1 MVKYFRLNI
10 RAGFRCAY
18 WCRELHTMQVNH
30 NLTIRAILKRETCH
44 INIKG
49 EASVCCEEDTENV
62 DRCLRCGRVQT
73 FNDLR
78 CIDCDSSLPGQW
90 PWMARLLYRWDS
102 LQVREKLPYN
112 IVRNQDPRAT
122 MCGGVLLSFRY
133 ALTAAHCIN
142 EDGPE
147 KVVLGENDVTKEYD
161 CLTDECGSVDGTEEC
176 FKTGLCGE
184 PVVSIEVNHIHIFLL
199 SYR

>member
-1 MVKYFRLNI
+1 MERGTNRASVSQQSGMMLTVLLFFSTITIQLQLVEGLKLKTCATGLSCTPLYRSIFKYFRLNI

-73 FNDLR
+73 LNDLR

-90 PWMARLLYRWDS
+90 PWMARLLYR
-102 LQVREKLPYN
+102 
-112 IVRNQDPRAT
+112 
-122 MCGGVLLSFRY
+122 
-133 ALTAAHCIN
+133 
-142 EDGPE
+142 
-147 KVVLGENDVTKEYD
+147 
-161 CLTDECGSVDGTEEC
+161 
-176 FKTGLCGE
+176 
-184 PVVSIEVNHIHIFLL
+184 
-199 SYR
+199 